1 MRNSDTGSIKLI
13 LAYYEKILYWLMII
27 MAVFNTL
34 WTLLQ
39 HVVWNLP
46 YLKMQ
51 KWGGAAIIMLVV
63 VYFAVSFL
71 TDRDSCSRIG
81 EWFKRILSPELIFLI
96 GLLIWYIV
104 VCLIRGRLE
113 GKSYFR
119 PNDNRLFYA
128 ALSTLLYFPFMAI
141 IGKEK
146 AKKTL
151 DCIFNLALATYT
163 PVCAW
168 VIWKY
173 YHLELVTFPSGNV
186 VQLYRGDSLAIGINS
201 NITAA
206 YAVILFGICIYMAMT
221 TLSKIRI
228 VYIAAAIVH
237 LFVIFLSNSRTSFL
251 ATVGMMLC
259 YAVMLARKYLKKR
272 ITVVLGVLL
281 IVLAIIGLL
290 FLLRYRVLGAN
301 ADLWKEKLENPNAM
315 SVRKLFDGLSGRVAI
330 WKAAVKIMFSSPD
343 KFFLGI
349 TPAAVPSTLYNMG
362 QTILKFPH
370 CHNVFLNIGV
380 SFGVPAMVLYIW
392 FAGSIVWKGIRLM
405 KYKGNELP
413 AGIWTVSV
421 IVFGILLIEMLEVLT
436 YGNRFF
442 NEPVFFILAGWIVE
456 MNRFLKES
464 EKAKHS
470 NGV

>member
-81 EWFKRILSPELIFLI
+81 EWFKRILSPELIFLT
-96 GLLIWYIV
+96 GLFIWYIV

-128 ALSTLLYFPFMAI
+128 ALSTFLYFPFMAI

-237 LFVIFLSNSRTSFL
+237 LLVIFLSNSRTSFL

-259 YAVMLARKYLKKR
+259 YAVMVARKYLKKR

-301 ADLWKEKLENPNAM
+301 ADLWKEKLDNPDAM
-315 SVRKLFDGLSGRVAI
+315 SVRKLFGGLSGRAGI
-330 WKAAVKIMFSSPD
+330 WEAAGRILFSGPD

-349 TPAAVPSTLYNMG
+349 TPAAVPRALVDIGLLST
-362 QTILKFPH
+362 KFPH
-370 CHNVFLNIGV
+370 CHNLFLNMGV
-380 SFGVPAMVLYIW
+380 SFGIPAMILYIW

-405 KYKGNELP
+405 TYKGSELP
-413 AGIWTVSV
+413 AYIWTIPV

-456 MNRFLKES
+456 MNRFLKKS
-464 EKAKHS
+464 SKAKYKDR
-470 NGV
+470 